1 MSISMLL
8 GFPFQA
14 NDYYP
19 QLKGWKD
26 VTNWKIKVFLIY
38 WWGLMEDFLE
48 TMAFLQIF
56 FGVYVLAEAL
66 FTSLQ
71 VWIVLGIF

>member
-1 MSISMLL
+1 
-8 GFPFQA
+8 
-14 NDYYP
+14 
-19 QLKGWKD
+19 
-26 VTNWKIKVFLIY
+26 
-38 WWGLMEDFLE
+38 MEDFLE

-56 FGVYVLAEAL
+56 FYVYVLAEAL

>member
-1 MSISMLL
+1 
-8 GFPFQA
+8 
-14 NDYYP
+14 
-19 QLKGWKD
+19 
-26 VTNWKIKVFLIY
+26 
-38 WWGLMEDFLE
+38 MEDFLE

-56 FGVYVLAEAL
+56 FCVYVLAEAL